1 MEMKGKALI
10 LLFVFLLNTVAGF
23 SCALHMAHQEHRE
36 VKDHHGH
43 RHAIGS
49 AVHQHTANKTLVLP
63 NDPCCQGAVNNFISQ
78 AKQIPAGNTTVVI
91 PTFFFISH
99 PIDFFLNPVTDMC
112 LPQLKVTD
120 ERRRPPDTDIRV
132 SIQSFL
138 I

>member
-1 MEMKGKALI
+1 MKCKALI

-23 SCALHMAHQEHRE
+23 SCALHMAHQEHNE
-36 VKDHHGH
+36 VKGHHGH
-43 RHAIGS
+43 QHAIES
-49 AVHQHTANKTLVLP
+49 AVHQHTANKIILSP

-78 AKQIPAGNTTVVI
+78 AKQIPASNTTVLI
-91 PTFFFISH
+91 PPFFFISH
-99 PIDFFLNPVTDMC
+99 PIDFFLNPVTDVC
-112 LPQLKVTD
+112 LTQLKVTD